1 MAQVLFGGGRKL
13 IVQCKSPHKVNH
25 WAKIRV
31 ATSLVEGGGGQDEA
45 GRGEL
50 VDLWGPVGEYANE
63 LKAYQWHFGIMPC
76 KYPAAEE
83 WGLSPVGGASPE
95 GGGGGGGG
103 AGAPSLGE
111 VLDGA
116 GLSQYTDKFL
126 AEDIDL
132 DAFGQVQRKGV
143 LLAAFLAAWG
153 VN

>member
-1 MAQVLFGGGRKL
+1 MRNTSCWRYLHVRGVLRA
-13 IVQCKSPHKVNH
+13 P
-25 WAKIRV
+25 R
-31 ATSLVEGGGGQDEA
+31 
-45 GRGEL
+45 
-50 VDLWGPVGEYANE
+50 
-63 LKAYQWHFGIMPC
+63 
-76 KYPAAEE
+76 
-83 WGLSPVGGASPE
+83 
-95 GGGGGGGG
+95 GGGGGGG